1 MPIYNLIEHSDNYS
15 KSFGSLWQYCR
26 DELDDDIT
34 DSESFRFTKITGST
48 PTDGNSTNIE
58 IAVPL
63 KNLNNFWRTLEIPL
77 IGY

>member
-15 KSFGSLWQYCR
+15 KSFGSLGQYCR

-48 PTDGNSTNIE
+48 PTDGNSRNVE

-63 KNLNNFWRTLEIPL
+63 KDLNNVWRTLEIPL

>member
-34 DSESFRFTKITGST
+34 DSESFRFTRTTGST
-48 PTDGNSTNIE
+48 PTDGNSRNIE

>member
-34 DSESFRFTKITGST
+34 DSESFRFTKTTGNT
-48 PTDGNSTNIE
+48 PTDGNSRNIE